1 MNGNPYGAFGKPI
14 RLLEAYKEW
23 RDERELEE
31 ADSKA
36 DFASFLFGPVR
47 QSMWSGYSRA
57 QAQYQRYTREESAP
71 DFRDRRLRGLNGLLG
86 IGYVGDHGHYP
97 GLTRSMRPPASL
109 SVDTYG
115 GIYSITR
122 QAIINDD
129 SNELLNRNPAD
140 MGYAA
145 GVFILQTV
153 IAMIQNPPNV
163 INSAGAS
170 VPFYSTTGGAINS
183 VTAALSE
190 DSLADAIAA
199 MESQLDDDGRRI
211 VVTPSV
217 LVVGNARMQMIAQ
230 RILNSTQTGAT
241 VSYTGGAAGAG
252 SAFMDKG
259 TINPLAG
266 ILPADGVIR
275 DPWFT
280 DPNDWYLFADPG
292 DVPAFAVGFLNGQ
305 SEPQVMLKDPMVRM
319 ALGAGTDPY
328 NFELDAVDFKV
339 RCDFGVAPI
348 DPRGA
353 YRSIVP

>member
-1 MNGNPYGAFGKPI
+1 MNGNPYGAYGRPI
-14 RLLEAYKEW
+14 RLLEAYCEW
-23 RDERELEE
+23 RDERLEE

-36 DFASFLFGPVR
+36 DFATFLYGPVR

-57 QAQYQRYTREESAP
+57 QAQYQRYTRQESAP
-71 DFRDRRLRGLNGLLG
+71 DFRERRLRGLNGLLG
-86 IGYVGDHGHYP
+86 ISYVGDHGNYTAM
-97 GLTRSMRPPASL
+97 TRTERPPATL

-115 GIYSITR
+115 GVYSITR

-145 GVFILQTV
+145 GVFILQAV
-153 IAMIQNPPNV
+153 IA
-163 INSAGAS
+163 S
-170 VPFYSTTGGAINS
+170 VQSPGLAPDGNAFYSIAAGGRGNQ
-183 VTAALSE
+183 VTDALSE
-190 DSLADAIAA
+190 DSLATAIGW
-199 MESQLDDDGRRI
+199 MEDQRDDDGSKI
-211 VVTPSV
+211 VVTPAL
-217 LVVGNARMQMIAQ
+217 LVVQSARMQMIAQ
-230 RILNSTQTGAT
+230 RILNSTFTGAQ
-241 VSYTGGAAGAG
+241 VAYTGGVAGVG
-252 SAFMDKG
+252 SPNFDKG

-266 ILPADGVIR
+266 VLPADGVVR

-280 DPNDWYLFADPG
+280 DSNDWYLFADPA

-328 NFELDAVDFKV
+328 SFELDAVDFKV
-339 RCDFGVAPI
+339 RSDFGVGTI

>member
-47 QSMWSGYSRA
+47 QSMWNGYSRA

-97 GLTRSMRPPASL
+97 GLARSMRPPANL
-109 SVDTYG
+109 SIDTYG
-115 GIYSITR
+115 GVYSITR

-145 GVFILQTV
+145 GVFILQAV
-153 IAMIQNPPNV
+153 IAMITNPGNV
-163 INSAGAS
+163 PTASGGS
-170 VPFYSTTGGAINS
+170 VPFYQNGVNS
-183 VTAALSE
+183 GTLPLSE
-190 DSLADAIAA
+190 DSLADAIGG
-199 MESQLDDDGRRI
+199 MESQFDDDGRPI
-211 VVTPSV
+211 VVTPSI
-217 LVVGNARMQMIAQ
+217 LVVKNARMQMIAQ
-230 RILNSTQTGAT
+230 RILNSTQTG
-241 VSYTGGAAGAG
+241 VNIQYDGAPGAGANV
-252 SAFMDKG
+252 FDKG

-266 ILPADGVIR
+266 ILPADGVVR
-275 DPWFT
+275 DPWFP
-280 DPNDWYLFADPG
+280 DANDWYLFADPG

-328 NFELDAVDFKV
+328 SFELDSVDFKV
-339 RCDFGVAPI
+339 RSDFGVAPV

-353 YRSIVP
+353 YRSIVA

>member
-1 MNGNPYGAFGKPI
+1 MHGNPYGEFGKPI

-23 RDERELEE
+23 RDERALEE

-47 QSMWSGYSRA
+47 QSMWHGYSRA
-57 QAQYQRYTREESAP
+57 QAQYQRYTRQESSP
-71 DFRDRRLRGLNGLLG
+71 DFRDRRLRGLNGLNG

-97 GLTRSMRPPASL
+97 GLVRTDRPPASL
-109 SVDTYG
+109 LIDTYG
-115 GIYSITR
+115 GVYSITR

-145 GVFILQTV
+145 GVFILQAV
-153 IAMIQNPPNV
+153 IALITNPGNAPD
-163 INSAGAS
+163 GA
-170 VPFYSTTGGAINS
+170 PFYSSGRGNS
-183 VTAALSE
+183 AVTPLAE
-190 DSLADAIAA
+190 DSLADAIAF
-199 MESQLDDDGRRI
+199 MEGQLDDDGRQI
-211 VVTPSV
+211 VITPQL
-217 LVVGNARMQMIAQ
+217 LVVKNARMQMIAQ
-230 RILNSTQTGAT
+230 RILNSTQTGTNIQYA
-241 VSYTGGAAGAG
+241 GAAGVG
-252 SAFMDKG
+252 SNIMDKG

-275 DPWFT
+275 DPWFP
-280 DPNDWYLFADPG
+280 DSNDWYLFGDPN

-328 NFELDAVDFKV
+328 SYELDTVDFKV
-339 RCDFGVAPI
+339 RSDFGVAPV

>member
-14 RLLEAYKEW
+14 RLLEAYREW
-23 RDERELEE
+23 RDERVLEE

-36 DFASFLFGPVR
+36 DFATFLFGPVR
-47 QSMWSGYSRA
+47 QSMWTGYSRA

-86 IGYVGDHGHYP
+86 IGYVGDHGDYP
-97 GLTRSMRPPASL
+97 GLSRSVRPPASL

-153 IAMIQNPPNV
+153 IAMIQNPPN
-163 INSAGAS
+163 AGDGN
-170 VPFYSTTGGAINS
+170 PFYSVSGTGRGNQ

-190 DSLADAIAA
+190 DSIADAVTF
-199 MESQLDDDGRRI
+199 MESLVDDDGRQI
-211 VVTPSV
+211 VVTPQV
-217 LVVGNARMQMIAQ
+217 LVVKTARMQMIAQ
-230 RILNSTQTGAT
+230 RILNSTQTG
-241 VSYTGGAAGAG
+241 VNVQYTGAAGVG
-252 SAFMDKG
+252 SVDMNKG

-266 ILPADGVIR
+266 VLPADGVVR
-275 DPWFT
+275 DPWFS
-280 DPNDWYLFADPG
+280 DYNDWYLFADPG
-292 DVPAFAVGFLNGQ
+292 DVPSFAVGFLNGQ

-328 NFELDAVDFKV
+328 SFELDAVDFKV
-339 RCDFGVAPI
+339 RSDFGVAPV

>member
-47 QSMWSGYSRA
+47 QSLWNGYSRA

-86 IGYVGDHGHYP
+86 IGYVGDHGDYP
-97 GLTRSMRPPASL
+97 GLSRSMRPPASL

-153 IAMIQNPPNV
+153 IAMVTSNPT
-163 INSAGAS
+163 IAAYGGGTRS
-170 VPFYSTTGGAINS
+170 FYSTSAPINS

-190 DSLADAIAA
+190 DSLADAIGF
-199 MESQLDDDGRRI
+199 MESQQDDDGRQI
-211 VVTPSV
+211 VVTPSI
-217 LVVGNARMQMIAQ
+217 LVVPNARMQMIAQ
-230 RILNSTQTGAT
+230 RILNSTQVG
-241 VSYTGGAAGAG
+241 VNVNYTGAAGVG

-266 ILPADGVIR
+266 VLPADGVVR
-275 DPWFT
+275 EPWLA
-280 DPNDWYLFADPG
+280 DINDWYLFADPS

-328 NFELDAVDFKV
+328 SFELDAVDFKV
-339 RCDFGVAPI
+339 RSDFGVAPI
-348 DPRGA
+348 DFRGA
-353 YRSIVP
+353 YRSLVP